1 MWRKILGILRLAWW
15 VLRLFP
21 FFHVQVPV
29 GGVRVGR
36 GLCAELPLENTDL
49 FGFYVC
55 IAQWEFPCAEE
66 ERVPK
71 QAARREEEKVQ
82 PYMKGNEESLYKQRG
97 KEFWM
102 CLREDVS
109 PPLCISCSLML
120 CMDLCFL
127 SVDWPSYFIM
137 FLLILWFGL
146 KHEFYMHYYITCIFN
161 SYVTIVLYFSLSDYT
176 VRALHEV

>member
-1 MWRKILGILRLAWW
+1 M
-15 VLRLFP
+15 
-21 FFHVQVPV
+21 
-29 GGVRVGR
+29 RVGR
-36 GLCAELPLENTDL
+36 GLCAELPLENTGL

-109 PPLCISCSLML
+109 PPLCSSCSLML
-120 CMDLCFL
+120 CMDLRFL
-127 SVDWPSYFIM
+127 SVD
-137 FLLILWFGL
+137 
-146 KHEFYMHYYITCIFN
+146 
-161 SYVTIVLYFSLSDYT
+161 
-176 VRALHEV
+176 